1 MMCCHGC
8 FCQKEKSKF
17 MFNKI
22 VASVISSVVLFACNV
37 KDDVVA
43 TPAAEDVVSSVEQ
56 AAPAAPAVTDDKSVN
71 ASAPVVAPVAPVA
84 TPVVSGEVAGGAS
97 VPLAAPSTGVGVTST
112 VTSTPATSVSP
123 VAAPAT
129 ATVTK

>member
-1 MMCCHGC
+1 
-8 FCQKEKSKF
+8 

-37 KDDVVA
+37 KDDVAV
-43 TPAAEDVVSSVEQ
+43 TPVAEDVVSSVEQ
-56 AAPAAPAVTDDKSVN
+56 AAPAAPAVTDDGSVKTTGSVV
-71 ASAPVVAPVAPVA
+71 ATPVVAPV
-84 TPVVSGEVAGGAS
+84 VSGEAAGGAS

-112 VTSTPATSVSP
+112 VTSTPASSVSP
-123 VAAPAT
+123 VVAPTA